1 MQKKRLTFGVVA
13 AQASDIEQR
22 RIMEGII
29 EQAKLLNID
38 TVVISNIY
46 NPDKSLYTIDC
57 RKENNIYEL
66 LNTSGFDGF
75 ILIAEAIINSDL
87 QKRIAGALEKRPEI
101 PVVVIGAP
109 GEDLMRDYFEV
120 INTDDI
126 ADTEEI
132 TDHMIDCHG
141 CRDIDILTGRPDRLH
156 CHEAFSVP
164 RRHIP
169 YLPCR

>member
-29 EQAKLLNID
+29 EQAKALNID

-46 NPDKSLYTIDC
+46 NPDKSVYTLDC

-66 LNTSGFDGF
+66 LNSSGFDGF

-87 QKRIAGALEKRPEI
+87 QKRISEALSRRPEI
-101 PVVVIGAP
+101 PVVVVGAP
-109 GEDLMRDYFEV
+109 GSDLMQDYFEV
-120 INTDDI
+120 INTDDA
-126 ADTEEI
+126 ADMENI
-132 TDHMIDCHG
+132 TDHMIEVHG
-141 CRDIDILTGRPDRLH
+141 CKDIDILTGRPDMEVSAQRV
-156 CHEAFSVP
+156 EGY
-164 RRHIP
+164 RRS
-169 YLPCR
+169 LE